1 MSMSSLLL
9 STVPLAVVAGVALLL
24 LLLLLLPVPVEV
36 VAVVAV
42 AFAAVDVWDPPL
54 LELVAP

>member
-24 LLLLLLPVPVEV
+24 LLLLLPVEV